1 MRRPRSSHFREG
13 IALKRLSNIFGIAV
27 IGMLLSVGVAAAA
40 SLGLTSGKLSAGS
53 AAVTGCTASSLTATR
68 NVNNSGNVTQVNVLS
83 VPQACASEVLAVT
96 LQNSSHVSLGA
107 ASTTVG
113 TCTGGCTVT
122 VTGFGT
128 VSAANVTAYS
138 FSLTQ

>member
-1 MRRPRSSHFREG
+1 MT
-13 IALKRLSNIFGIAV
+13 
-27 IGMLLSVGVAAAA
+27 GMFLSVGVAAAA
-40 SLGLTSGKLSAGS
+40 SLGLTSGRLSAGS
-53 AAVTGCTASSLTATR
+53 AAVSGCTASSLTATR
-68 NVNNSGNVTQVNVLS
+68 NANNSGNVTQVDLLS

-113 TCTGGCTVT
+113 ACTGGCTVS

-128 VSAANVTAYS
+128 VSAASVTAYS

>member
-1 MRRPRSSHFREG
+1 MKRLTRISG
-13 IALKRLSNIFGIAV
+13 IALTAALV
-27 IGMLLSVGVAAAA
+27 SVGVASAA
-40 SLGLTSGKLSAGS
+40 SLGLASGKLGAGS
-53 AAVTGCTASSLTATR
+53 AAVSGCTASSLTATR
-68 NVNNSGNVTQVNVLS
+68 NVDSSGNVTQVNVLS
-83 VPQACASEVLAVT
+83 VPQACASETLAVT
-96 LQNSSHVSLGA
+96 LENSSHTSLGT

-128 VSAANVTAYS
+128 VSATNLPAYA

>member
-1 MRRPRSSHFREG
+1 M
-13 IALKRLSNIFGIAV
+13 KRLRATIFGLV
-27 IGMLLSVGVAAAA
+27 LTGLLLSVGVGAAA
-40 SLGLTSGKLSAGS
+40 SLGLASGKLSAGS
-53 AAVTGCTASSLTATR
+53 AAVSGCTASPLTATR
-68 NVNNSGNVTQVNVLS
+68 SVNSSGNVTQVDVLS
-83 VPQACASEVLAVT
+83 VPQACASELLAVT

-128 VSAANVTAYS
+128 VSAASVTAYS

>member
-1 MRRPRSSHFREG
+1 MKLLR
-13 IALKRLSNIFGIAV
+13 NTFGLVLA
-27 IGMLLSVGVAAAA
+27 GMFLSVGVAAAA

-53 AAVTGCTASSLTATR
+53 AAVSGCTASSLTATR

-128 VSAANVTAYS
+128 VSAASVTAYS

>member
-1 MRRPRSSHFREG
+1 V
-13 IALKRLSNIFGIAV
+13 KRLRTIFGLFLT
-27 IGMLLSVGVAAAA
+27 GTFLSVGVAAAA

-53 AAVTGCTASSLTATR
+53 AAVSGCTASSLTATR
-68 NVNNSGNVTQVNVLS
+68 NLNNSGNVTQVNVLS
-83 VPQACASEVLAVT
+83 VPQACASEALAVT

-113 TCTGGCTVT
+113 TCAGGCTVT

-128 VSAANVTAYS
+128 VSAASVTAYS